1 MKRAYAKSQYA
12 KPCERYCREEYPRE
26 AEQIFQKAEAQY
38 QEFIKDMPDL
48 GEKGWPG
55 MPDVLQGGDYGQ
67 AI

>member
-1 MKRAYAKSQYA
+1 MKLSNVI
-12 KPCERYCREEYPRE
+12 E
-26 AEQIFQKAEAQY
+26 
-38 QEFIKDMPDL
+38 EFIKDMPDL